1 MKLGSM
7 SPYTVTLPGSSS
19 LSDSSLMIV
28 PDTGEVV
35 STSKLIRRAAF
46 SFLGEGA
53 FFAEDVRVFS
63 SVWLPLR
70 FRLGL
75 YGAGERE
82 CPRSEAAGLA
92 PRALSLLLLLLLLLL
107 LMLLVV
113 LLVPLLPLLFLTHRL
128 SVSKAV
134 KVRGE
139 GWLASTLHRVFVDS
153 GPPPP

>member
-92 PRALSLLLLLLLLLL
+92 PRALSLLLLL
-107 LMLLVV
+107 MLLVV
-113 LLVPLLPLLFLTHRL
+113 LLLPLLPLLFLTHRL